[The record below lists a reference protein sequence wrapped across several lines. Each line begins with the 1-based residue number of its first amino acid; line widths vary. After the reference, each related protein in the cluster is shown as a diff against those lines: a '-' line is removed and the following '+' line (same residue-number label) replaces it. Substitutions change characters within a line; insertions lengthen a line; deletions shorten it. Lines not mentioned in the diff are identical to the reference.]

1 LLLAF
6 RSVLVPVKAALMNIV
21 SVCAAYGVV
30 TAVFQWGWGAGL
42 LGLDGPVPID
52 SYVPMVL
59 FAVLFGLSMDYEVFL
74 LSAIQ
79 EHWSRTGDN
88 SVAVRRG
95 LAETGG
101 VITSAAL
108 IMVCVFASFILVDNP
123 TVKIFGLGLATA
135 IVVDATIVRCLLV
148 PATMVLLGRWNWWL
162 PHWLDR
168 LLPHV
173 LDHQAATPEPRS
185 PAGVP
190 TLEEAREA

>member
-1 LLLAF
+1 
-6 RSVLVPVKAALMNIV
+6 
-21 SVCAAYGVV
+21 
-30 TAVFQWGWGAGL
+30 
-42 LGLDGPVPID
+42 
-52 SYVPMVL
+52 
-59 FAVLFGLSMDYEVFL
+59 MDYEVFL

-79 EHWSRTGDN
+79 EHWTRTGDN

-162 PHWLDR
+162 PRWLDR
-168 LLPHV
+168 LLPHM
-173 LDHQAATPEPRS
+173 LDHRTPVPKLETRTVATAATEN
-185 PAGVP
+185 
-190 TLEEAREA
+190 